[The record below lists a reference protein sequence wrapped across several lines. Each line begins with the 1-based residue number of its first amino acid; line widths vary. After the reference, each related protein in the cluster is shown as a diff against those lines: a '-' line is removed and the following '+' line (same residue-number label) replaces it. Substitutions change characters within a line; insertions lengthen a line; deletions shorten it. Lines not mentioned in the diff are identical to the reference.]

1 LETHDEKSRKRKRV
15 SEFRQRKDG
24 MLRVRGLSA
33 LALVGISAALGAEA
47 VAAGELPGRGAALI
61 AELDRSALEAHKDAY
76 SQAVGTQLKAELQL
90 ELKQSLRPRLELVSI
105 EGGTRG

>member
-1 LETHDEKSRKRKRV
+1 
-15 SEFRQRKDG
+15 
-24 MLRVRGLSA
+24 MLRLRWLSA
-33 LALVGISAALGAEA
+33 LALVGMSAALGAEP
-47 VAAGELPGRGAALI
+47 VAAGELSGRGAALI

-76 SQAVGTQLKAELQL
+76 SQAVGTRLKAELRS